1 MRARELAAAAA
12 DKEDALVAV
21 STRVELLTAELA
33 RVESVMHQESIK
45 RTASDRAAS
54 IAKDA
59 LAAKSHEV
67 RFSSTWFDKQTKSP
81 RAAIKCIG
89 CVSGDMLRP
98 EDTHALTFVLL
109 LEPSHKADCCRH
121 SN

>member
-1 MRARELAAAAA
+1 MTDRSDTAAKQHLDSVTSREKQANVRARELAAAAA
-12 DKEDALVAV
+12 EKEDALVAI

-45 RTASDRAAS
+45 RTASDRAAI

-67 RFSSTWFDKQTKSP
+67 RFWSTWFDIINDKPIKNP
-81 RAAIKCIG
+81 GAAMKCI
-89 CVSGDMLRP
+89 
-98 EDTHALTFVLL
+98 
-109 LEPSHKADCCRH
+109 
-121 SN
+121 